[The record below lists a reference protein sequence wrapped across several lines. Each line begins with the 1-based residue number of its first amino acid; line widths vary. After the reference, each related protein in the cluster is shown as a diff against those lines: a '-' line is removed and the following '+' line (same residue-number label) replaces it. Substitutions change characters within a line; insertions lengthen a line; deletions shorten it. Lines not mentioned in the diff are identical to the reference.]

1 MYNAYVEKAKAIL
14 LAELKKASVA
24 GATEVDIP
32 CEGPENL
39 KLFQQALNLPEVR
52 KAFEKR
58 GIKPVV
64 RESEATNQVKKYV
77 MRMIKD
83 NDWRDREI
91 GFQCHREDRYA
102 YNCAF
107 ADEEVKRE
115 LKERNLKAEVIVLGR
130 QENPKIVIATLDDFA
145 SGRLDAEMRDK
156 GWIR

>member
-1 MYNAYVEKAKAIL
+1 MYNAYLEKAKAIL
-14 LAELKKASVA
+14 LDELKKASVA
-24 GATEVDIP
+24 GATEVDVP

-39 KLFQQALNLPEVR
+39 KLFQKALKLPEVK

-58 GIKPVV
+58 GIKPIV
-64 RESEATNQVKKYV
+64 RESNATNEVKQYI
-77 MRMIKD
+77 MRIVRE
-83 NDWRDREI
+83 NNWRDREI

-156 GWIR
+156 GWIQ